1 MQIIH
6 IQEVNSDQVVE
17 VIASD
22 TKAAIQAYARHCAF
36 DWNDLLNSF
45 VFYHDHIAKN
55 CVEKAV
61 YHFKTEKLTIRCV
74 YGNRYIA
81 IWEDF

>member
-6 IQEVNSDQVVE
+6 VQEVNSDQVVE
-17 VIASD
+17 VIAPD
-22 TKAAIQAYARHCAF
+22 ANTAIQAYARRCAF

-45 VFYHDHIAKN
+45 VFYHDHIAIN
-55 CVEKAV
+55 GVEKAV
-61 YHFKTEKLTIRCV
+61 YYFKTEKLTIRCV

-81 IWEDF
+81 MWEDV